1 MDGFRIGS
9 VKYIL
14 EATHLRD
21 EPQVDPNKP
30 AVSSTS
36 FICYIDG
43 HHNSEALE
51 LKPVKWQLQG
61 SLWSFT
67 PECLNSDP
75 SKRYPETLL
84 YCFLCSRDVSNVK
97 SGLQSTINRVKK
109 SCNII

>member
-1 MDGFRIGS
+1 MIVCGPLHVFTAAAAFLRYPVMIGHTVAFLKDIIRFWLEKGVDGFRIGS

-14 EATHLRD
+14 EAAHLRD

-51 LKPVKWQLQG
+51 LKSVKWQLHG
-61 SLWSFT
+61 SL
-67 PECLNSDP
+67 
-75 SKRYPETLL
+75 
-84 YCFLCSRDVSNVK
+84 
-97 SGLQSTINRVKK
+97 
-109 SCNII
+109 